1 MTLGSRNRKLK
12 NFTTRG
18 TLAIAA
24 IATTALAG
32 LGGAAYLATDGFNP
46 DDAPVATAEAPET
59 AQNENCVEIQL
70 NDGSVICIDPALDTP
85 LDTIPTA
92 YETTEVAAASAEAA
106 EVALVEEDDTAEEGL
121 TAEDLAETNDETEAT
136 DTVATVD
143 LDDTSW
149 QRDPLWKIKDE
160 AVELF
165 WDGQREAAIAR
176 YEYAAAH
183 GYQQAIT
190 DLAWLEERGLYQRE
204 VETPASAAPTT
215 TTETA
220 EIETVSPATDAA
232 SDAFAQAFG
241 TTSGTQ
247 ETAISG
253 RAVHTPEPVVTE
265 TTPTA
270 KTEVS
275 DEIFDHGTTPQD
287 AMAAFA
293 PGSAIAEAEAA
304 RTLSYNDELAEWA
317 VEYAQFL
324 ARNNI
329 PLENSAYAD
338 DYARAMQ
345 MPGMATYVAE
355 KCAWLEQCEAFKTW
369 ALSEEGLAELASG
382 NISPS
387 VQRSLDNIAT
397 GAPDIFYEILAR
409 VEENATVELESAPVE
424 TSVSDNT
431 LDETGDTELP
441 INLLDG
447 TETFAVEETISE
459 KIAVAT
465 TAPLDL
471 LEGIDM
477 SVPEEEIAIPA
488 YTPDLPEA
496 SDLGHPEDYALA
508 IESFEYE
515 PITVT
520 VAPEDIQIEMV
531 DLTQRISCVE
541 GEEALNIQRTNSVP
555 WTCTDEWGNAVD
567 IQQAVFMGDELSFT
581 NPELNYT
588 ANYRVAVNN
597 MTFGDYFRTVVS
609 SDYRVA
615 VADYRTQ
622 LAQGP
627 DTQNVTYLSAEVV
640 QDTPEANETAN
651 DNNGEIIIA
660 SVAATPAELALN

>member
-12 NFTTRG
+12 TFTTRG

-32 LGGAAYLATDGFNP
+32 LGGTAYLATDGFNS

-70 NDGSVICIDPALDTP
+70 NDGSVICIDPTLDTP
-85 LDTIPTA
+85 LETIPTTE
-92 YETTEVAAASAEAA
+92 ETTEVAAASAEAA
-106 EVALVEEDDTAEEGL
+106 EAALVEEDDTAEEGL

-183 GYQQAIT
+183 GYQQAID
-190 DLAWLEERGLYQRE
+190 DLAWLSERGLYQRE
-204 VETPASAAPTT
+204 AETPASAAPTT

-220 EIETVSPATDAA
+220 ESETVLPATEGA
-232 SDAFAQAFG
+232 SDAFTQAFG
-241 TTSGTQ
+241 TADVTPEATIG
-247 ETAISG
+247 G
-253 RAVHTPEPVVTE
+253 RAVHAQEPIATE
-265 TTPTA
+265 TTPSA
-270 KTEVS
+270 ATEVS
-275 DEIFDHGTTPQD
+275 GETFNHRTTPQD
-287 AMAAFA
+287 ALAAFA
-293 PGSAIAEAEAA
+293 TGSVIADAESS
-304 RTLSYNDELAEWA
+304 RSLSYNDQLADWA
-317 VEYAQFL
+317 VGYTQFL
-324 ARNNI
+324 ARNDI
-329 PLENSAYAD
+329 PLENSVYAE
-338 DYARAMQ
+338 DYNRAMQ

-355 KCAWLEQCEAFKTW
+355 KCAWLEQCESFKRW
-369 ALSEEGLAELASG
+369 ALSEEGLVELASG

-409 VEENATVELESAPVE
+409 VEENATVELESALVE

-459 KIAVAT
+459 EIAVAT

-477 SVPEEEIAIPA
+477 SVPEEEMATPT

-496 SDLGHPEDYALA
+496 SDLGHLEDYALA

-515 PITVT
+515 PLTFA

-597 MTFGDYFRTVVS
+597 MTFGDYFRTVIR

-615 VADYRTQ
+615 VADYRAQ

-640 QDTPEANETAN
+640 QDTPVEDETAN
-651 DNNGEIIIA
+651 DNDEIVIA
-660 SVAATPAELALN
+660 SAAGGPETPALN

>member
-12 NFTTRG
+12 TFTTRG

-32 LGGAAYLATDGFNP
+32 LGGAAYLATDGFNS

-70 NDGSVICIDPALDTP
+70 NDGSVICIDPTLDTP
-85 LDTIPTA
+85 LETIPTTE
-92 YETTEVAAASAEAA
+92 ETTEVAAASAEAA
-106 EVALVEEDDTAEEGL
+106 EAALVEEDDTAEEGL

-183 GYQQAIT
+183 GYQQAID
-190 DLAWLEERGLYQRE
+190 DLAWLSERGLYQRE
-204 VETPASAAPTT
+204 AETPASAAPTT

-220 EIETVSPATDAA
+220 ESETVLPATEGA
-232 SDAFAQAFG
+232 SDAFTQAFG
-241 TTSGTQ
+241 TADVTPEATIG
-247 ETAISG
+247 G
-253 RAVHTPEPVVTE
+253 RAVHAQEPIATE
-265 TTPTA
+265 TTPSA
-270 KTEVS
+270 ATEVS
-275 DEIFDHGTTPQD
+275 GETFNHRTTPQD
-287 AMAAFA
+287 ALAAFA
-293 PGSAIAEAEAA
+293 TGSVIADAESS
-304 RTLSYNDELAEWA
+304 RSLSYNDQLADWA
-317 VEYAQFL
+317 VGYTQFL
-324 ARNNI
+324 ARNDI
-329 PLENSAYAD
+329 PLENSVYAE
-338 DYARAMQ
+338 DYNRAMQ

-355 KCAWLEQCEAFKTW
+355 KCAWLEQCESFKRW
-369 ALSEEGLAELASG
+369 ALSEEGLVELASG

-409 VEENATVELESAPVE
+409 VEENATVELESALVE

-459 KIAVAT
+459 EIAVAT

-477 SVPEEEIAIPA
+477 SVPEEEMATPT

-496 SDLGHPEDYALA
+496 SDLGHLEDYALA

-515 PITVT
+515 PLTFA

-597 MTFGDYFRTVVS
+597 MTFGDYFRTVIR

-615 VADYRTQ
+615 VADYRAQ

-640 QDTPEANETAN
+640 QDTPVEDETAN
-651 DNNGEIIIA
+651 DNDEIVIA
-660 SVAATPAELALN
+660 SAAGGPETPALN

>member
-12 NFTTRG
+12 TFTTRG

-32 LGGAAYLATDGFNP
+32 LGGAAYWATDGFNF
-46 DDAPVATAEAPET
+46 DDAPTATAEAPEIV
-59 AQNENCVEIQL
+59 QDENCVQVTL
-70 NDGSVICIDPALDTP
+70 TDGSVVCFTPAIDVP
-85 LDTIPTA
+85 LETIPTA
-92 YETTEVAAASAEAA
+92 DETPAASAEAA
-106 EVALVEEDDTAEEGL
+106 EAAIVDEDTPAEEGL
-121 TAEDLAETNDETEAT
+121 TAAELAETNDETEAA

-165 WDGQREAAIAR
+165 WNGQREAAIAR

-183 GYQQAIT
+183 GYQQAID
-190 DLAWLEERGLYQRE
+190 DLAWLAERGLYQRE
-204 VETPASAAPTT
+204 VETAASAAPAATPEPIESN
-215 TTETA
+215 TEVIST
-220 EIETVSPATDAA
+220 ATDGE
-232 SDAFAQAFG
+232 SDAFTQAFG
-241 TTSGTQ
+241 TANALP
-247 ETAISG
+247 E
-253 RAVHTPEPVVTE
+253 AVIGGSAVRTPEPIVEESAISVGAEDTS
-265 TTPTA
+265 TT
-270 KTEVS
+270 
-275 DEIFDHGTTPQD
+275 FGHGTTPQD
-287 AMAAFA
+287 TALAAFVT
-293 PGSAIAEAEAA
+293 GSAIADAESS
-304 RTLSYNDELAEWA
+304 RSLSYNDQLADWA

-324 ARNNI
+324 ARNDI

-338 DYARAMQ
+338 DYNRAMQ

-355 KCAWLEQCEAFKTW
+355 KCAWLEQCESFKRW
-369 ALSEEGLAELASG
+369 ALSEEGLTELASG

-387 VQRSLDNIAT
+387 VQRSLDNIAS
-397 GAPDIFYEILAR
+397 GAPEIFYEIR
-409 VEENATVELESAPVE
+409 SRIEEVATAELETAPLE
-424 TSVSDNT
+424 TSVSEDT
-431 LDETGDTELP
+431 IDETGDAELP

-447 TETFAVEETISE
+447 TETFAIEDTTPEE
-459 KIAVAT
+459 IAVAT
-465 TAPLDL
+465 DAPLDL
-471 LEGIDM
+471 LADINM

-515 PITVT
+515 PLTVAI
-520 VAPEDIQIEMV
+520 APEDIQIEMV
-531 DLTQRISCVE
+531 DLTQRIACVE

-588 ANYRVAVNN
+588 ANYRVEVNN
-597 MTFGDYFRTVVS
+597 MTFGDYFRTVIRA
-609 SDYRVA
+609 DYRVA

-622 LAQGP
+622 LAQGL
-627 DTQNVTYLSAEVV
+627 DTQNVAYLSAEVV
-640 QDTPEANETAN
+640 QDIPTDEGAPAN
-651 DNNGEIIIA
+651 DNGTIIIA
-660 SVAATPAELALN
+660 SADAAPANPAFN